1 MVAQAMTW
9 ARRAWV
15 PWLAGGSCALALA
28 GMALWGDDRQGALAE
43 YVIGGVMKDTL
54 PSQIRLV
61 EVSTNSRPSLRY
73 VRAAVGAPWKRI
85 TGEAP
90 QDVGAA
96 DAVDAK
102 LSQKLGELLM
112 LLHNSAPE
120 RAIDVTGSD
129 LASFGLLP
137 AQTTQVRL
145 ITFEGSQTPPLLT
158 LEFGA
163 VNPMGLSHYVRV
175 TAKPPGKTEVLLLPR
190 YVGDT
195 AAALWPP
202 A

>member
-1 MVAQAMTW
+1 MTW
-9 ARRAWV
+9 VRRAWV
-15 PWLAGGSCALALA
+15 PWLLGGSCALAIV

-43 YVIGGVMKDTL
+43 YVVGGVMKDTL
-54 PSQIRLV
+54 PSQIRLI
-61 EVSTNSRPSLRY
+61 EMSANNRPSLRY
-73 VRAAVGAPWKRI
+73 VRASVGAPWQRVV
-85 TGEAP
+85 GEAP
-90 QDVGAA
+90 QDV
-96 DAVDAK
+96 DAK
-102 LSQKLGELLM
+102 VSQKLGTLLM

-120 RAIDVTGSD
+120 RAIDVAGSD

-137 AQTTQVRL
+137 AQTTQVSLNR
-145 ITFEGSQTPPLLT
+145 FDGSATVPLLT

-175 TAKPPGKTEVLLLPR
+175 TAKPPGKPEVLLLPK
-190 YVGDT
+190 YVGEA